1 MYRVDSSYLDEEIV
15 ELELGPQNFLKRITT
30 EPGNQYGFFAK
41 NGAGEFLFQSS
52 NPPSAPNMLFL
63 QQPGLPRVPF
73 DTGDTLN
80 LWHES
85 GDWWKPQC
93 VGGSVLWRNGEAVG
107 CKFPT
112 FGPEQKSL
120 CGSWTKLATSS
131 GGTCSACVDAA
142 SIGKNLTEGDAAQP
156 ADLSCLN
163 Q

>member
-1 MYRVDSSYLDEEIV
+1 
-15 ELELGPQNFLKRITT
+15 
-30 EPGNQYGFFAK
+30 
-41 NGAGEFLFQSS
+41 
-52 NPPSAPNMLFL
+52 MLFL

-142 SIGKNLTEGDAAQP
+142 SIGKNLTEGDTAQP